1 MIVFEI
7 LFKNAFIL
15 QTPSLVVMHSLNE
28 KGSPKLS
35 YAKSVFNSCRFQL
48 VSKFAR
54 FSVLE
59 NLNGVSALRQSSDH
73 PRISDE
79 NRSRDEDS
87 ESVGA
92 ESVESAL
99 SEEGIVNKI
108 RQGIFAV
115 EVDQLEAVSN
125 NEIRRSIR
133 ELGSGK
139 AMVHLPEFQT
149 QKGFFVS
156 FPSEEI
162 AQICLF
168 DMKRLVLIYSY
179 WNGQINIYFPDWI
192 NYLSYIVILFSGR

>member
-1 MIVFEI
+1 
-7 LFKNAFIL
+7 
-15 QTPSLVVMHSLNE
+15 
-28 KGSPKLS
+28 
-35 YAKSVFNSCRFQL
+35 
-48 VSKFAR
+48 
-54 FSVLE
+54 
-59 NLNGVSALRQSSDH
+59 
-73 PRISDE
+73 
-79 NRSRDEDS
+79 
-87 ESVGA
+87 
-92 ESVESAL
+92 VESAL

-179 WNGQINIYFPDWI
+179 
-192 NYLSYIVILFSGR
+192 